1 MRIDE
6 SYILTCRDLEKIK
19 TYIAENY
26 PSKNI
31 KLFMPDDFLIE
42 NAKEVVREAYI
53 TESEQK
59 VIVMISKSFNIFAQ
73 NSLLKILEEPPRNIS
88 FVLCAPS
95 RMIFLPT
102 IRSRLAIKT
111 LKSDVQIQKSGFD
124 LKKMGIHEIYSLI
137 SQKKFIEKEETKL
150 LLQGILQEACEQ
162 DIKLNADELG
172 LFEKLLHLAELNSK
186 GSNLLLCALLTIYNR
201 RCK

>member
-6 SYILTCRDLEKIK
+6 SYILTCRDLDRIK
-19 TYIAENY
+19 SYITDNY
-26 PSKNI
+26 PLKNI
-31 KLFMPDDFLIE
+31 KFFMPEDFLTE
-42 NAKEVVREAYI
+42 NAKEVIREAYI

-59 VIVMISKSFNIFAQ
+59 IIVMISKSFNIYAQ
-73 NSLLKILEEPPRNIS
+73 NSLLKILEEPPRNIT
-88 FVLCAPS
+88 FIMCAPS

-111 LKSDVQIQKSGFD
+111 LKSDTQTQKSGLD

-137 SQKKFIEKEETKL
+137 NQKKFMDKEETKL
-150 LLQGILQEACEQ
+150 LLQGILEEACEQ

-172 LFEKLLHLAELNSK
+172 LFEKMLHLTELNSK
-186 GSNLLLCALLTIYNR
+186 GSNLLLCALLTLYNR
-201 RCK
+201 RYK

>member
-1 MRIDE
+1 
-6 SYILTCRDLEKIK
+6 
-19 TYIAENY
+19 
-26 PSKNI
+26 
-31 KLFMPDDFLIE
+31 MPDDFLIE